1 MQDDSGEPTTAGR
14 ILDAAYARMLEHGL
28 RRLTVD
34 DVARQAGLSRITVY
48 RRFARKSDL
57 IQGVMLREL
66 HRFLR
71 AFEQAVGPLPTMAD
85 RVTEGFAVTLR
96 LVRGHPLL
104 SRLLATEPDMIL
116 PHLTLEAG
124 AYLAVAR
131 TYLAEHLD
139 TPDGLDPSD
148 AEAVAEMFIRIAL
161 SFVLT
166 PASAIPLDSDDEARA
181 YARRHLVPLL
191 PSEGIN

>member
-1 MQDDSGEPTTAGR
+1 MRDDSTEATSTGR

-48 RRFARKSDL
+48 RRFSRKGDL
-57 IQGVMLREL
+57 IQGVIMREL

-104 SRLLATEPDMIL
+104 SRLLATEPELIL

-131 TYLAEHLD
+131 QYLAAHLD
-139 TPDGLDPSD
+139 APDLVTPD

-166 PASAIPLDSDDEARA
+166 PDSAIPLDSDDETRA

>member
-1 MQDDSGEPTTAGR
+1 MADSTDR

-34 DVARQAGLSRITVY
+34 DVAKQAGLSRITVY
-48 RRFARKSDL
+48 RRFSRRSEL
-57 IQGVMLREL
+57 IQGVILREL
-66 HRFLR
+66 RRFLQ
-71 AFEQAVGPLPTMAD
+71 AFEQAVAPLPTTAD

-104 SRLLATEPDMIL
+104 SRLLASEPDMIL

-124 AYLAVAR
+124 PYVAVAR
-131 TYLAEHLD
+131 QYLAARLD
-139 TPDGLDPSD
+139 VPE
-148 AEAVAEMFIRIAL
+148 AEAVAEMFIRVAL
-161 SFVLT
+161 SFVLI
-166 PASAIPLDSDDEARA
+166 PDSAVPLGSDAEARA

>member
-1 MQDDSGEPTTAGR
+1 MRDDSSGPTTAGR
-14 ILDAAYARMLEHGL
+14 ILDAAYTRMLEHGL

-85 RVTEGFAVTLR
+85 RVTEGFAITLR

-104 SRLLATEPDMIL
+104 SRLLATEPEMIL
-116 PHLTLEAG
+116 PHLTVEAG
-124 AYLAVAR
+124 PYLAVAR
-131 TYLAEHLD
+131 AYLAGHLGASD
-139 TPDGLDPSD
+139 APD

-166 PASAIPLDSDDEARA
+166 PDSAIPLDNDDEARA

>member
-1 MQDDSGEPTTAGR
+1 MADATDR

-48 RRFARKSDL
+48 RRFSRKGDL
-57 IQGVMLREL
+57 IQAVILREL
-66 HRFLR
+66 RRFLH
-71 AFEQAVGPLPTMAD
+71 AFEQVVGPLPTMAD
-85 RVTEGFAVTLR
+85 RVTEGFAITLR
-96 LVRGHPLL
+96 LVREHPLL
-104 SRLLATEPDMIL
+104 SRLLAGEPDMIL

-124 AYLAVAR
+124 PYLAVAR
-131 TYLAEHLD
+131 EYLAAHFD
-139 TPDGLDPSD
+139 TPE

-166 PASAIPLDSDDEARA
+166 PDSAIPLGNDDEARA

-191 PSEGIN
+191 P